1 VAFLKGKARS
11 RLCPRSPD
19 RSGRGRPPNRY
30 MVVCMYGDIGQV
42 MIEQQRARAGRN
54 LIAKN
59 LRSAV
64 LLIPLVLICDVA
76 TFALCFWW
84 YDLGLGL
91 SSFMATLA
99 PILLLLAI
107 LILMR
112 VRSSGTGT
120 KE

>member
-1 VAFLKGKARS
+1 VKRTHSLHGPMGS
-11 RLCPRSPD
+11 
-19 RSGRGRPPNRY
+19 
-30 MVVCMYGDIGQV
+30 IGQV
-42 MIEQQRARAGRN
+42 MSEQEHAGAGRN
-54 LIAKN
+54 SIAKN
-59 LRSAV
+59 VRSAA

-76 TFALCFWW
+76 TFGLCFWW

-99 PILLLLAI
+99 PMLLLLAI

>member
-1 VAFLKGKARS
+1 M
-11 RLCPRSPD
+11 P
-19 RSGRGRPPNRY
+19 GRDG
-30 MVVCMYGDIGQV
+30 IQ
-42 MIEQQRARAGRN
+42 
-54 LIAKN
+54 IAKN
-59 LRSAV
+59 VRSAA